1 MPNHVDDE
9 NPYAELGIT
18 PIINA
23 IGSVTMLGGSTPIRE
38 VKEAMDNAD
47 SFYVPLMELEEKAGE
62 RIASM
67 IGVPGAYITSGAG
80 SALTLAA
87 AAVMA
92 GDNDD
97 FIEQLPNTTGMPDQ
111 ILIQKTQRY
120 WYDRCLEASGATLV
134 EFGDENG
141 TTESDLINAINE
153 KTAAVHFYM
162 VEHEKD
168 PKALS
173 LEKTI
178 EIAHGKNI
186 PVLVDAAGQI
196 YPLDIFG
203 KYVKMG
209 ADFQCIAAKYIGATQ
224 STGLALGTEEMI
236 RKISKQSFVGYEGRR
251 IRGIGRPHKVDRQE
265 MLGVVAAVNHWF
277 MTNHEDR
284 LASIESRSLKIINI
298 LQETD
303 ELSVNLIENI
313 YGHQPY
319 GVRIQLSGNQNILEL
334 QEIVDL
340 LKEGDPPIWTRVKE
354 GENHIDLHI
363 FGLREGEEIIVANR
377 INKLFEKK

>member
-1 MPNHVDDE
+1 MSNHFDYE
-9 NPYAELGIT
+9 NPYAELGVS

-23 IGSVTMLGGSTPIRE
+23 IGSVTMLGGSTPIPE
-38 VKEAMDNAD
+38 VKEAMKHADN
-47 SFYVPLMELEEKAGE
+47 FYVSLMELEEKAG
-62 RIASM
+62 RNIAST
-67 IGVPGAYITSGAG
+67 IGVPAAYITSGAG

-92 GDNDD
+92 GENDE
-97 FIEQLPNTTGMPDQ
+97 FIEQLPNTTGMANE
-111 ILIQKTQRY
+111 ILIQKRQRY
-120 WYDRCLEASGATLV
+120 WYDRCLEASGATLA
-134 EFGDENG
+134 EFGDENE
-141 TTESDLINAINE
+141 TTESDLINAIGE

-162 VEHEKD
+162 VEHEPD

-178 EIAHGKNI
+178 EIAHSKNI

-196 YPLDIFG
+196 YPLDVFG

-209 ADFQCIAAKYIGATQ
+209 ADFQCIAAKYLGATQ
-224 STGLALGTEEMI
+224 STGLALGSEEMI

-251 IRGIGRPHKVDRQE
+251 VRGIGRPHKVDRQE

-284 LASIESRSLKIINI
+284 LASIESRSLKMKNI
-298 LQETD
+298 LQERE
-303 ELSVNLIENI
+303 ELSVSLIDNI

-319 GVRIQLSGNQNILEL
+319 GVRIHLSGSQNTLEL
-334 QEIVDL
+334 EEVVDL
-340 LKEGDPPIWTRVKE
+340 LKKGDPPIWTRVKE
-354 GENHIDLHI
+354 GENYIDLHI
-363 FGLREGEEIIVANR
+363 FGLRLGEEIIVANR
-377 INKLFEKK
+377 INNLFEKM

>member
-1 MPNHVDDE
+1 MKNHIDDE
-9 NPYAELGIT
+9 NPYAKLGIT

-23 IGSVTMLGGSTPIRE
+23 IGSVTMLGGSTPIE
-38 VKEAMDNAD
+38 AVKEAMNNAD
-47 SFYVPLMELEEKAGE
+47 DFYVPLMELEEKAGK
-62 RIASM
+62 RIAST
-67 IGVPGAYITSGAG
+67 IGVPAAYITSGAG

-92 GDNDD
+92 GENDK
-97 FIEQLPNTTGMPDQ
+97 FIEQLPNTKGMADE
-111 ILIQKTQRY
+111 ILIQKRQRY

-141 TTESDLINAINE
+141 TTETDLINAIND

-178 EIAHGKNI
+178 EIAHSKNI

-209 ADFQCIAAKYIGATQ
+209 ADFQCIAAKYLGATQ

-265 MLGVVAAVNHWF
+265 MLGVVAAVDHWF

-284 LASIESRSLKIINI
+284 LASIEGRSLKIKKL
-298 LQETD
+298 LQERE
-303 ELSVNLIENI
+303 ELSVSLIDNI

-319 GVRIQLSGNQNILEL
+319 GVRIHITGNQNSLQLE
-334 QEIVDL
+334 EIVDL
-340 LKEGDPPIWTRVKE
+340 LKDGDPPIWTRVKE
-354 GENHIDLHI
+354 GENHIDIHI
-363 FGLREGEEIIVANR
+363 FGLREGEEIVVANR
-377 INKLFEKK
+377 INQLFETN

>member
-1 MPNHVDDE
+1 MPNHIDDE

-92 GDNDD
+92 GENDD

-178 EIAHGKNI
+178 EIAHSKNI

-203 KYVKMG
+203 KYIKMG

-303 ELSVNLIENI
+303 ELSVNLIENT

-319 GVRIQLSGNQNILEL
+319 GVRIQLSGNQSILGL

-377 INKLFEKK
+377 INNLFEKK

>member
-1 MPNHVDDE
+1 MSSSPIDD
-9 NPYAELGIT
+9 NPYSDLGIT

-23 IGSVTMLGGSTPIRE
+23 IGSVTMLGGSTPIKE
-38 VKEAMDNAD
+38 VKEAMSRAD
-47 SFYVPLMELEEKAGE
+47 DFYVPLMDLEKKAGE
-62 RIASM
+62 RMASI
-67 IGVPGAYITSGAG
+67 IGVPAAYITSGAG

-92 GDNDD
+92 GENDEL
-97 FIEQLPNTTGMPDQ
+97 IEKLPNTNGMPNE
-111 ILIQKTQRY
+111 ILIQKKQRY

-134 EFGDENG
+134 EFGNDDE
-141 TTESDLINAINE
+141 TTESDLVDAIND

-162 VEHEKD
+162 VEQEKD

-178 EIAHGKNI
+178 EIAHSKNI

-209 ADFQCIAAKYIGATQ
+209 ADFQCIAAKYLGATQ
-224 STGLALGTEEMI
+224 STGLALGTEDMI

-251 IRGIGRPHKVDRQE
+251 ARGSGRPHKVDRQE

-277 MTNHEDR
+277 TTNHEDR
-284 LASIESRSLKIINI
+284 LASIESRSLKIKNI
-298 LQETD
+298 LQETE
-303 ELSVNLIENI
+303 ELSVSLIDNI

-319 GVRIQLSGNQNILEL
+319 GVRVRLSGNPKTLEL
-334 QEIVDL
+334 EEIVDL
-340 LKEGDPPIWTRVKE
+340 LKKGDPPIWTRVKE
-354 GENHIDLHI
+354 GEDHIDLHI
-363 FGLREGEEIIVANR
+363 FGLQKGEEIILANR
-377 INKLFEKK
+377 INQLFEKS

>member
-1 MPNHVDDE
+1 MRNHINDE

-47 SFYVPLMELEEKAGE
+47 NFYVPLMELEEKAGE
-62 RIASM
+62 RIASI

-92 GDNDD
+92 GENDD
-97 FIEQLPNTTGMPDQ
+97 FIEQLPNTTGMPDE

-141 TTESDLINAINE
+141 TTESDLINAIDE

-178 EIAHGKNI
+178 EIAHSKNV

-209 ADFQCIAAKYIGATQ
+209 ADFQCIAAKYLGATQ

-251 IRGIGRPHKVDRQE
+251 VRGIGRPHKVDRQE

-284 LASIESRSLKIINI
+284 LASIEGRSLKIKSI
-298 LQETD
+298 LQETE
-303 ELSVNLIENI
+303 ELSVTLIDNI

-319 GVRIQLSGNQNILEL
+319 GVRIHLTGNQNTLEL
-334 QEIVDL
+334 DEIVDL
-340 LKEGDPPIWTRVKE
+340 LKDGDPPIWTRVKE

-363 FGLREGEEIIVANR
+363 FGLGEGEEIIVANR